1 MAKEIE
7 QEIAE
12 LLIRNHMTVTTAES
26 CTGGLVAGR
35 LINAAGISAAYR
47 QGYITYANEAK
58 HKLLGVKNKTLRKH
72 GAVSR
77 QTAKQMAKGAAA
89 AAKADAAISVTGI
102 AGPDG
107 GTKEK
112 PVGLVYI
119 GCYVQG
125 KVTVKECHFSGI
137 SFGNSIIDDLIT
149 KIGCNKTLYVRGG
162 SLDKR
167 LILILT
173 DQTFADLVD
182 FIVRLVI
189 VQSCVLP
196 L

>member
-89 AAKADAAISVTGI
+89 AAKADAGNFRNGHCGTGRRHKRKT
-102 AGPDG
+102 GR
-107 GTKEK
+107 TC
-112 PVGLVYI
+112 LYRLL
-119 GCYVQG
+119 CTG
-125 KVTVKECHFSGI
+125 KGDSKGMPFPAAEVRSG
-137 SFGNSIIDDLIT
+137 
-149 KIGCNKTLYVRGG
+149 RQ
-162 SLDKR
+162 R
-167 LILILT
+167 
-173 DQTFADLVD
+173 
-182 FIVRLVI
+182 
-189 VQSCVLP
+189 
-196 L
+196 

>member
-77 QTAKQMAKGAAA
+77 QQSRWQ
-89 AAKADAAISVTGI
+89 KAQRRL
-102 AGPDG
+102 P
-107 GTKEK
+107 
-112 PVGLVYI
+112 
-119 GCYVQG
+119 
-125 KVTVKECHFSGI
+125 
-137 SFGNSIIDDLIT
+137 
-149 KIGCNKTLYVRGG
+149 
-162 SLDKR
+162 KR
-167 LILILT
+167 MR
-173 DQTFADLVD
+173 QF
-182 FIVRLVI
+182 
-189 VQSCVLP
+189 P
-196 L
+196 

>member
-89 AAKADAAISVTGI
+89 AISVTGI

-125 KVTVKECHFSGI
+125 KVTVKECHFSGSRSEI
-137 SFGNSIIDDLIT
+137 RQATVESA
-149 KIGCNKTLYVRGG
+149 
-162 SLDKR
+162 
-167 LILILT
+167 LILLRECILE
-173 DQTFADLVD
+173 
-182 FIVRLVI
+182 RLG
-189 VQSCVLP
+189 
-196 L
+196 

>member
-89 AAKADAAISVTGI
+89 AAKAGI

-125 KVTVKECHFSGI
+125 KVTVKECHFSGSRSEI
-137 SFGNSIIDDLIT
+137 RQATVESA
-149 KIGCNKTLYVRGG
+149 
-162 SLDKR
+162 
-167 LILILT
+167 LILLRECILE
-173 DQTFADLVD
+173 
-182 FIVRLVI
+182 RLG
-189 VQSCVLP
+189 
-196 L
+196 